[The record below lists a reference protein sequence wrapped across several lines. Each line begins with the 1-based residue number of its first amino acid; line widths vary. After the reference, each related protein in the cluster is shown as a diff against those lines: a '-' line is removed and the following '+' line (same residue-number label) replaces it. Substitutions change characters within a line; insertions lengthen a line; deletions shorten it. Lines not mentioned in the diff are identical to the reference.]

1 MVQLLTSFGAILV
14 AFVIIQSMPK
24 ESNGSNILGVFTS
37 HSPSHLIVH
46 MSIMKT
52 LAERGHNVTVLS
64 SMPPKVT
71 HENIKHI
78 VVPLSAE
85 DEKVLDEGMSGM
97 VKTKQ
102 SFLSMM
108 NSASKSQSILM
119 YKQVEVLEDPRF
131 KELYL
136 NKDNKFD
143 VVFFGF
149 FFNTYQV
156 ALGARFNCP
165 VIMSWCGPPMP
176 LVNELLGNPELSS
189 IPQMHVA
196 MAQGQPMN
204 FKKRLHNLASNI
216 GFSIFNIYLN
226 RKNQM
231 FYE

>member
-1 MVQLLTSFGAILV
+1 MVQPLKGFGAIFMAL
-14 AFVIIQSMPK
+14 VIIQSMAK

-37 HSPSHLIVH
+37 HSPSHLIIH
-46 MSIMKT
+46 MSIMRT

-64 SMPPKVT
+64 PMPPKVT

-78 VVPLSAE
+78 VVPMSAE
-85 DEKVLDEGMSGM
+85 DEKVLDEGVSGM
-97 VKTKQ
+97 VKTNH
-102 SFLSMM
+102 SFSSMM
-108 NSASKSQSILM
+108 SSASKSQSILM
-119 YKQVEVLEDPRF
+119 NKQVEVLEDQRF
-131 KELYL
+131 KDLYL

-165 VIMSWCGPPMP
+165 VIMSRCGPPMP
-176 LVNELLGNPELSS
+176 VVNELLGNPELSS
-189 IPQMHVA
+189 VPQMHVA
-196 MAQGQPMN
+196 VAQGQTMN

-216 GFSIFNIYLN
+216 AFFMFNIYLN
-226 RKNQM
+226 RKNQQ